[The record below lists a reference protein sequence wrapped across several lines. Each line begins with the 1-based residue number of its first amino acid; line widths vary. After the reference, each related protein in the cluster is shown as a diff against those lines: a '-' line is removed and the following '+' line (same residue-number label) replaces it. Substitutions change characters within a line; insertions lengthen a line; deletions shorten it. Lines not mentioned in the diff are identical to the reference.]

1 MESNKK
7 SLNIKTVI
15 LAVDLALAL
24 LIWILD
30 GVYIRYGAFSVKIVT
45 SLLFAVMGGVNLVYL
60 ILTKH
65 KDFNF
70 PSIMVAGLVFAMLG
84 DVILEIHF
92 IAGAVLF
99 AIGHVLFFVSYC
111 FLRKY
116 TFVDFLCGAFIAFLS
131 VLFIVFAPIFDFS
144 GDIAMEAVCIVY
156 AIVISLMVGKAI
168 CNFAV
173 NSTWLTFII
182 MIGSLLF
189 FFSDLMLL
197 LNVFS
202 SVEKY
207 VGALCLSTY
216 YPAECLLAF
225 SVFLS
230 RKQN

>member
-1 MESNKK
+1 METNKK
-7 SLNIKTVI
+7 PLDINTVI
-15 LAVDLALAL
+15 LAINLALAL
-24 LIWILD
+24 LIFILD
-30 GVYIRYGAFSVKIVT
+30 GLYIRYGAFSVKVIT
-45 SLLFAVMGGVNLVYL
+45 SLLFTVMGGVNLAYL
-60 ILTKH
+60 IITKH
-65 KDFNF
+65 KDFRF
-70 PSIMVAGLVFAMLG
+70 PSIMVSGLVLAMLG

-111 FLRKY
+111 FLRKF
-116 TFVDFLCGAFIAFLS
+116 TFIDFLCGAFIAFLS

-144 GDIAMEAVCIVY
+144 GDIAMEVVCVVY
-156 AIVISLMVGKAI
+156 AMVISLMVGKAI

-173 NSTWLTFII
+173 DRSWLTFII
-182 MIGSLLF
+182 MLGSLLF

-225 SVFLS
+225 SVFLA
-230 RKQN
+230 RKSN